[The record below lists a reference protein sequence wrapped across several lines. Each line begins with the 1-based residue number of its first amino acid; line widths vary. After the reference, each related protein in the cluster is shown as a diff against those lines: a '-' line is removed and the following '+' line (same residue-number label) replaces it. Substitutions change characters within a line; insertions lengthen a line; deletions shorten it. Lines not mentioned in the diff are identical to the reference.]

1 MVRLLLSIKAE
12 LENVTN
18 LVPASDSF
26 EYFFQVAESLG
37 GGAIPIELSPRT
49 IHCLTTVNLSNE
61 QEERDV
67 SGGKG
72 ATAHFVWRCGMCKRE
87 SSAKFEAT
95 KPLPYADENG
105 QFAPLLTIECRGLEF
120 VGFDPR
126 GIWQCE
132 GLTGAKFP
140 EVDLE
145 NGEWVDYD
153 EKVNFFPVYWYITKI
168 LTVHQAALP
177 VGVSGLE
184 SQWSRAP

>member
-26 EYFFQVAESLG
+26 EYFFQVKCNSCHEVHPRFVSLNR
-37 GGAIPIELSPRT
+37 E
-49 IHCLTTVNLSNE
+49 
-61 QEERDV
+61 EERDV

-105 QFAPLLTIECRGLEF
+105 QFASLLTLECRGLEF

-153 EKVNFFPVYWYITKI
+153 EK
-168 LTVHQAALP
+168 AALP